1 MKKLLLFIPIVL
13 MLNSCGSLLSITIEG
28 PSLYRQDLNQV
39 DADADGWIARTIPP
53 SQVTTSGDMF
63 FEEKLS
69 NGGSFSVGGHIKEDE
84 TYWYNTLMQ
93 DSGWRTNKEGGWTN
107 EILIPKNTFNSKG
120 EKLIIRTN
128 YTKIKRG
135 YLYINLKKRVAVY
148 MHDDDTF
155 NTFRV
160 TIND

>member
-69 NGGSFSVGGHIKEDE
+69 RGGSSFSVGGHIKEDE

-93 DSGWRTNKEGGWTN
+93 DSGWRTNTEDGWSQTKET
-107 EILIPKNTFNSKG
+107 SK
-120 EKLIIRTN
+120 R
-128 YTKIKRG
+128 IKRG

-155 NTFRV
+155 NSFRV
-160 TIND
+160 TINE

>member
-69 NGGSFSVGGHIKEDE
+69 RGGSSFSVGGHIKEDE

-93 DSGWRTNKEGGWTN
+93 DSGWRTNTEDGWSQTKET
-107 EILIPKNTFNSKG
+107 SK
-120 EKLIIRTN
+120 R
-128 YTKIKRG
+128 IKRG

>member
-69 NGGSFSVGGHIKEDE
+69 RGGSSFSVGGHIKEDE

-93 DSGWRTNKEGGWTN
+93 DSGWRTNTEGGWTN
-107 EILIPKNTFNSKG
+107 EILIPENTFNSKG

-128 YTKIKRG
+128 YTRIKKG
-135 YLYINLKKRVAVY
+135 YLYINLKKPVAVY
-148 MHDDDTF
+148 ISEAGF
-155 NTFRV
+155 NSFRV
-160 TIND
+160 TINE

>member
-69 NGGSFSVGGHIKEDE
+69 RGGSSFSVGGHIKEDE

-93 DSGWRTNKEGGWTN
+93 DSGWRTNTEDGWSQTKET
-107 EILIPKNTFNSKG
+107 SK
-120 EKLIIRTN
+120 R
-128 YTKIKRG
+128 IKRG

-155 NTFRV
+155 NSFRV

>member
-13 MLNSCGSLLSITIEG
+13 MLNSCG

-69 NGGSFSVGGHIKEDE
+69 NGGSFSVGGYIDEDS
-84 TYWYNTLMQ
+84 TYWYNQLYQ
-93 DSGWRTNKEGGWTN
+93 DSGWRKNKEGGWTN

-135 YLYINLKKRVAVY
+135 YLYINLKKLVAVY
-148 MHDDDTF
+148 FYPDEAGKGPTF
-155 NTFRV
+155 NAFRV
-160 TIND
+160 TINE

>member
-69 NGGSFSVGGHIKEDE
+69 NSGSFSVGGLIDEDA
-84 TYWYNTLMQ
+84 TYWYNQLMQ
-93 DSGWRTNKEGGWTN
+93 DSGWKKNKEDDWSSIGN
-107 EILIPKNTFNSKG
+107 
-120 EKLIIRTN
+120 N
-128 YTKIKRG
+128 YTRIKLG

-148 MHDDDTF
+148 ISETGF
-155 NTFRV
+155 YSFRV
-160 TIND
+160 TINE

>member
-69 NGGSFSVGGHIKEDE
+69 NGGSFSVGGYIDEDS
-84 TYWYNTLMQ
+84 TYWYNQLYQ
-93 DSGWRTNKEGGWTN
+93 DSGWRTNTEGGWTQT
-107 EILIPKNTFNSKG
+107 KTTSK
-120 EKLIIRTN
+120 R
-128 YTKIKRG
+128 IKRG

-148 MHDDDTF
+148 IYAGNTF
-155 NTFRV
+155 NSFRV